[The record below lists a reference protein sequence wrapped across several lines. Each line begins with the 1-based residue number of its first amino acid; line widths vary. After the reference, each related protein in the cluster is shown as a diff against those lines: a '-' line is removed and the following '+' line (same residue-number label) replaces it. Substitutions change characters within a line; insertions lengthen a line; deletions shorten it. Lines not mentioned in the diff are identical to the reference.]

1 MYKTLLILC
10 LYVLLAGCGT
20 VHTVTGGY
28 SQFGC
33 APIDPNIVNNY
44 PQTLP
49 IEPVL
54 PVSVD
59 NSKFLPS
66 VGDQGQLGSCTG
78 WGYGYYMR
86 TALAKMQWGLDIT
99 DSHNIASPAF
109 LYRISIET
117 LNKTPGTG
125 INAKDSHDMLVRYG
139 CNSMLET
146 PYKWDDYNNW
156 NMQMVDNNRFMI
168 DSYRSVDWNNPVDMK
183 SYLSLGYCLSTSLML
198 YDDFC
203 NYTTGVYKGSGKWW
217 YADSFN
223 VACHAL
229 CIVGYNDNLK
239 AYKIVNSWG
248 PGWGDHGYIWIDY
261 TTFGKMCNVVFV
273 SSCYS
278 PSIPEPIKYGGFG
291 PVLATTTQAY
301 QYKAKNG
308 WQILYIDLGLNQPV
322 LMNSMKLL
330 TSEGNFYS
338 QNYGLWFHRGII
350 YYYKDNGVQFAGGT
364 QTLELLVIDI
374 LGKTYDLKVPFN
386 LIGSVPQIGTKSL
399 TKVNGMNRRVI
410 NR

>member
-217 YADSFN
+217 YA
-223 VACHAL
+223 
-229 CIVGYNDNLK
+229 
-239 AYKIVNSWG
+239 
-248 PGWGDHGYIWIDY
+248 
-261 TTFGKMCNVVFV
+261 
-273 SSCYS
+273 
-278 PSIPEPIKYGGFG
+278 
-291 PVLATTTQAY
+291 
-301 QYKAKNG
+301 
-308 WQILYIDLGLNQPV
+308 
-322 LMNSMKLL
+322 
-330 TSEGNFYS
+330 EGS
-338 QNYGLWFHRGII
+338 
-350 YYYKDNGVQFAGGT
+350 
-364 QTLELLVIDI
+364 
-374 LGKTYDLKVPFN
+374 
-386 LIGSVPQIGTKSL
+386 
-399 TKVNGMNRRVI
+399 
-410 NR
+410 